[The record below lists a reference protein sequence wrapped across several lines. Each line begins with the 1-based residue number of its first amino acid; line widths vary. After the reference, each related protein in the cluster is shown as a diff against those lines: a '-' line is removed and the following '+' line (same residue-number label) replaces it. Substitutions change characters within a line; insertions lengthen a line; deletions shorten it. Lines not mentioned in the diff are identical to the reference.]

1 MPSFRLLMFDIQNK
15 NFKLKHKMTSKK
27 LLSFFLGV
35 LFIFTSCSDSKDPKD
50 AIPADAN
57 YVVCV
62 DAKSLVTKSEYDIFS
77 NPMIQQAISM
87 YKVTLKDESAVKLLD
102 SFLNDANSL
111 GLDLKG
117 DLYFYTNYKV
127 YGVVAGVNNADKVKD
142 ALVKFSLVQEEDIKK
157 EGGIY
162 TVAPESQTC
171 VAWNGN
177 KLLLLVDIASAYGS
191 ANDVKET
198 PNLPELART
207 QLKQGADKSI
217 NSNPEFVEFLK
228 SKKDISTFF
237 SMKGMDKTLPDLA
250 GLAKAT
256 DVTIP
261 FKKFLSDIDGVSTG
275 IYTSFENGEVKFEN
289 KYFYDSPE
297 SEKKFKDLLAQLSGN
312 IKGDQ
317 LKYITND
324 PLFLASANVKGEGA
338 YSYLEKLGFIELLTK
353 ELPEGVE
360 PDEIQK
366 ILKDLNGDI
375 TFAITSKTATKQK
388 DDIFSDMG
396 APTPEF
402 VFFADITNP
411 EEVIGFIKQQLA
423 NGEMKYT
430 ELSPTNFKISSN
442 NVDVYWGA
450 NGSTFFF
457 TNNQVVYN
465 NLKAS
470 DLTSNYSNVIKD
482 KSIVML
488 GDLHVLQ
495 SYMTNNMAFQ
505 AFGPFLSEFGKYE
518 FTSAG
523 DLTGVG
529 RLELATKDKN
539 SLAVICKQLDQLISS
554 FGGMFR

>member
-1 MPSFRLLMFDIQNK
+1 
-15 NFKLKHKMTSKK
+15 MTSKK

-35 LFIFTSCSDSKDPKD
+35 LFILTSCSESKDPKD

-62 DAKSLVTKSEYDIFS
+62 DAKSLVSKSEYDIFS
-77 NPMIQQAISM
+77 NSVVQQAISM
-87 YKVTLKDESAVKLLD
+87 YKVTLKDETAVKLLD
-102 SFLNDANSL
+102 SFLKDANSL
-111 GLDLKG
+111 GLNLKG

-127 YGVVAGVNNADKVKD
+127 YGVVLGVNDADKVKE

-162 TVAPESQTC
+162 MVAPESQTC
-171 VAWNGN
+171 VAWDGH
-177 KLLLLVDIASAYGS
+177 KLLLLVDIASAYGNAGDV
-191 ANDVKET
+191 ANS
-198 PNLPELART
+198 PNLAELAKT
-207 QLKQGADKSI
+207 QLEQKADKSI

-228 SKKDISTFF
+228 SKGDISTFF
-237 SMKGMDKTLPDLA
+237 SMKGMDKSLPDLA

-275 IYTSFENGEVKFEN
+275 IYTSFEKGEVKFEN

-297 SEKKFKDLLAQLSGN
+297 SEKRFKDLLTQLSGN

-317 LKYITND
+317 LKYITTE

-338 YSYLEKLGFIELLTK
+338 YSYLDKLGFIELLTK
-353 ELPEGVE
+353 ELPENVKS
-360 PDEIQK
+360 DEIQK
-366 ILKDLNGDI
+366 ILKDLNGDV
-375 TFAITSKTATKQK
+375 TFAVTSKTATQQQN
-388 DDIFSDMG
+388 DIFSDMG
-396 APTPEF
+396 TPTPEF
-402 VFFADITNP
+402 VFFADISNP
-411 EEVIGFIKQQLA
+411 TEIIDFIKEQLA
-423 NGEMKYT
+423 GGEMAYK

-442 NVDVYWGA
+442 NVDVYWGT
-450 NGSTFFF
+450 NGNMFFF
-457 TNNQVVYN
+457 TNNQSVYN
-465 NLKAS
+465 NLTAS
-470 DLTSNYSNVIKD
+470 GLTNNYSNVIKD

-488 GDLHVLQ
+488 GDLQVLQ
-495 SYMTNNMAFQ
+495 TYMTNNMAFQ
-505 AFGPFLSEFGKYE
+505 SFGPFLSEFGKYE
-518 FTSAG
+518 FASTS
-523 DLTGVG
+523 DLTGKG

>member
-1 MPSFRLLMFDIQNK
+1 MTGK
-15 NFKLKHKMTSKK
+15 NIFFVIVMT
-27 LLSFFLGV
+27 
-35 LFIFTSCSDSKDPKD
+35 LFVFASCSDSKDPID

-62 DAKSLVTKSEYDIFS
+62 DAKSLVTKSEYDIFA
-77 NPMIQQAISM
+77 NPMIQQAVSM
-87 YKVTLKDESAVKLLD
+87 YKVTLKDEAAIKLLD
-102 SFLNDANSL
+102 GFLSDANSL
-111 GLDLKG
+111 GVNLKN

-127 YGVVAGVNNADKVKD
+127 YGVVVGVNNADKVKD
-142 ALVKFSLVQEEDIKK
+142 ALVKFSLVQEADIKK

-162 TVAPESQTC
+162 TVAPEPQSC
-171 VAWNGN
+171 LAWNGN
-177 KLLLLVDIASAYGS
+177 KLLLLVDIASAYGNGTE
-191 ANDVKET
+191 AGE
-198 PNLPELART
+198 PLNLAELAKT

-217 NSNPEFVEFLK
+217 NSNGAFAEFLK
-228 SKKDISTFF
+228 SKKDLSTFF
-237 SMKGMDKTLPDLA
+237 SMKGLDKSLPDLA

-256 DVTIP
+256 EVTIP

-289 KYFYDSPE
+289 KYFYE
-297 SEKKFKDLLAQLSGN
+297 NAEAEKKFKDLLSQLSGN

-317 LKYITND
+317 LKYITSE

-353 ELPEGVE
+353 ELPESVE

-375 TFAITSKTATKQK
+375 TLAITSKTATKKQ

-402 VFFADITNP
+402 VFFADLSNP
-411 EEVIGFIKQQLA
+411 SEVIDFIKLQLTS
-423 NGEMKYT
+423 GEMKYT

-450 NGSTFFF
+450 NGKTFFF
-457 TNNQVVYN
+457 TNNEIVYN
-465 NLKAS
+465 NMKAS
-470 DLTSNYSNVIKD
+470 NLTNNYSAVIKD
-482 KSIVML
+482 KSIVMF
-488 GDLHVLQ
+488 GDLQVLQ
-495 SYMTNNMAFQ
+495 SYTANNIAFQ

-518 FTSAG
+518 FASTS

-554 FGGMFR
+554 FGGLLGR

>member
-1 MPSFRLLMFDIQNK
+1 
-15 NFKLKHKMTSKK
+15 MTSKK

-62 DAKSLVTKSEYDIFS
+62 DAQSLVKKSEYDIF
-77 NPMIQQAISM
+77 NNTMIQQAISM
-87 YKVTLKDESAVKLLD
+87 YKVTLKDEAAVKLLD

-111 GLDLKG
+111 GLNLKG

-127 YGVVAGVNNADKVKD
+127 YGVVLGVNNADKVKE
-142 ALVKFSLVQEEDIKK
+142 ALVKFSLVQEGDIKK
-157 EGGIY
+157 EGSIY

-171 VAWNGN
+171 VAWNGH
-177 KLLLLVDIASAYGS
+177 KLLLLVDIASAYGNAS
-191 ANDVKET
+191 DAANS
-198 PNLPELART
+198 PNLAELAKV
-207 QLKQGADKSI
+207 QLEQGSDKSI
-217 NSNPEFVEFLK
+217 NSNPEFAEFLK
-228 SKKDISTFF
+228 SKGDISTFF
-237 SMKGMDKTLPDLA
+237 SMKGLDKSLPDLA

-289 KYFYDSPE
+289 KYFYESPE
-297 SEKKFKDLLAQLSGN
+297 AEKKFKDILAQLSGN

-317 LKYITND
+317 LKYISNE

-353 ELPEGVE
+353 ELPDNVKPE
-360 PDEIQK
+360 EIQK
-366 ILKDLNGDI
+366 ILKDLNGDV
-375 TFAITSKTATKQK
+375 TFAITSKTATKQT
-388 DDIFSDMG
+388 DDVFSDMG
-396 APTPEF
+396 TPTPEF
-402 VFFADITNP
+402 VLFADIANP
-411 EEVIGFIKQQLA
+411 SEVIDFIKQQLVT
-423 NGEMKYT
+423 GEMAYT

-450 NGSTFFF
+450 NGNTFFF
-457 TNNQVVYN
+457 TNNQSVYN
-465 NLKAS
+465 NLTAS
-470 DLTSNYSNVIKD
+470 GLTNNYSNVIKD

-488 GDLHVLQ
+488 GDLQVLQ
-495 SYMTNNMAFQ
+495 SYMSNNMAFQ
-505 AFGPFLSEFGKYE
+505 SFGPFLSEFGKYE
-518 FTSAG
+518 FTSAS